1 MMLFLFYLRFCFRCL
16 RFYFQ
21 AATKYDVHS
30 PFVADFVEYIVEDE
44 RLFYAFPFI
53 ERMRARL
60 HRNNFPLEIV
70 DLGAGSKANRAKVR
84 SVRNILRYSAVSDAT
99 GQQLFRLVAHYKP
112 KQIVELGTS
121 LGMSTMYLAA
131 AAPNGR
137 VKTLEGCPD
146 IADIAQMNFQRLEF
160 SNISLLLGDFQNTFP
175 KVLNE
180 ITQLDFLFIDGD
192 HRAGR
197 AEQYFEWS
205 LPKIHAKSVIVLADI
220 HWSKEMEGCWEKIR
234 KHPQVKLSID
244 LLQLGV
250 LFFDDAI
257 REEQHLSLLKWKWKP
272 WRLGVWGKMD
282 K

>member
-1 MMLFLFYLRFCFRCL
+1 MMLFFFYLRFCFRCL

-44 RLFYAFPFI
+44 RVFYAFPFI

-60 HRNNFPLEIV
+60 HRNNYPIEIV
-70 DLGAGSKANRAKVR
+70 DLGAGSKANRAKIR
-84 SVRNILRYSAVSDAT
+84 SVRNILRYSAVSETT
-99 GQQLFRLVAHYKP
+99 GQQLFRLIAHYKP

-131 AAPNGR
+131 AAPNGQ
-137 VKTLEGCPD
+137 VTTLEGCPD
-146 IADIAQMNFQRLEF
+146 IADVAQMNFQRLEF

-180 ITQLDFLFIDGD
+180 IAQLDFLFIDGD

-205 LPKIHAKSVIVLADI
+205 FTQNPCQIGDCVGGYPLVEGDGAVLG
-220 HWSKEMEGCWEKIR
+220 EGTETPAGESCPLICCSSGSCFLMMPFGR
-234 KHPQVKLSID
+234 SSI
-244 LLQLGV
+244 
-250 LFFDDAI
+250 
-257 REEQHLSLLKWKWKP
+257 
-272 WRLGVWGKMD
+272 
-282 K
+282 